1 MCGASHKKTMQHLAP
16 VDHNILKNALARF
29 TEANILV
36 IGDIIIDH
44 FIYGS
49 VNRISPEAPV
59 PVVNVR
65 REDLLLG
72 GSANVLHN
80 LHALGGKGT
89 ICGVIGR
96 DAMGDKLLSLLE
108 DIDSATNGVAYCNDR
123 PTTKKT
129 RVIAQNQQVVRVDRE
144 ISGPLSDRVIAEL
157 CAFLDSN
164 ITSFQA
170 VVISDYDKGVICPA
184 LVDHL
189 RLLRRRHAIPLIVDP
204 KPGHPQLFKGA
215 TLITPNNLEAELM
228 SGIRITDDASLMAAA
243 AKLKQELESEAVLIT
258 RGEAGMALLSGTE
271 PLFTIPT
278 VAKEVFDVTGAG
290 DTVIAT
296 LALGLAVGLDHA
308 EAAALAN
315 YAAGIVVG
323 KVGTATASPAELLE
337 VLA

>member
-1 MCGASHKKTMQHLAP
+1 MQHL
-16 VDHNILKNALARF
+16 VSIDHDILRAALPRF
-29 TEANILV
+29 KKANILV

-49 VNRISPEAPV
+49 VSRISPEAPV

-80 LHALGGKGT
+80 LHALGGKGA

-96 DAMGDKLLSLLE
+96 DPMGEQLLDLLRK
-108 DIDSATNGVAYCNDR
+108 IDSPVSGVVHCDDR

-129 RVIAQNQQVVRVDRE
+129 RIIAQNQQVVRFDRE
-144 ISGPLSDRVIAEL
+144 VTGPLKDDVLAGI
-157 CAFLDSN
+157 CAFLDEN
-164 ITSFQA
+164 ISSFDA
-170 VVISDYDKGVICPA
+170 VVVSDYDKGVICPT
-184 LVDHL
+184 VVEHL
-189 RLLRRRHAIPLIVDP
+189 RGLRKKHPIPMIVDP
-204 KPGHPQLFKGA
+204 KPGHPEFFRGA

-228 SGIRITDDASLMAAA
+228 SGMKITDSDSLLAAA
-243 AKLKQELESEAVLIT
+243 EKLKQELESEAVLIT
-258 RGEAGMALLSGTE
+258 RGEAGMALLSGDR

-278 VAKEVFDVTGAG
+278 VAKEVYDVTGAG

-296 LALGLAVGLDHA
+296 LALGLAVGLSHA
-308 EAAALAN
+308 EAAAIAN

-323 KVGTATASPAELLE
+323 KVGTATASPNELLE
-337 VLA
+337 VMA

>member
-1 MCGASHKKTMQHLAP
+1 MHQLVSI
-16 VDHNILKNALARF
+16 DHDILRAALPRF
-29 TEANILV
+29 PEANILV

-49 VNRISPEAPV
+49 VTRISPEAPV

-65 REDLLLG
+65 REDLHLG

-80 LHALGGKGT
+80 LHALGGKGA

-96 DAMGDKLLSLLE
+96 DAMGEQLLE
-108 DIDSATNGVAYCNDR
+108 LLREIDSPTSGVIYCDDR

-129 RVIAQNQQVVRVDRE
+129 RVIAQNQQVVRFDRE
-144 ISGPLSDRVIAEL
+144 VTGPLEAEVIAGL
-157 CAFLDSN
+157 CAFLDEN
-164 ITSFQA
+164 IRSFGA
-170 VVISDYDKGVICPA
+170 VVVSDYNKGVICQA

-189 RLLRRRHAIPLIVDP
+189 RTLRQSHPVPLVIDP
-204 KPGHPQLFKGA
+204 KPGHSEFFRGA
-215 TLITPNNLEAELM
+215 TLITPNHLEAELM
-228 SGIRITDDASLMAAA
+228 SGIRITDDASLLRAATKIKA
-243 AKLKQELESEAVLIT
+243 ELASEAVLIT
-258 RGEAGMALLSGTE
+258 RGEAGMALLSGDK

-278 VAKEVFDVTGAG
+278 GAKEVYDVTGAG

-296 LALGLAVGLDHA
+296 LALGLAVGLSHA
-308 EAAALAN
+308 EAATIAN

-337 VLA
+337 VMA

>member
-1 MCGASHKKTMQHLAP
+1 MPHLISI
-16 VDHNILKNALARF
+16 DRDILSAALPRF
-29 TEANILV
+29 KDANILV

-49 VNRISPEAPV
+49 VSRISPEAPV

-96 DAMGDKLLSLLE
+96 DIMGAQLLTLLE
-108 DIDSATNGVAYCNDR
+108 DIDSPISGVIHCDDR

-129 RVIAQNQQVVRVDRE
+129 RVIAQNQQVVRFDRE
-144 ISGPLSDRVIAEL
+144 VTGPLTADVIARM
-157 CAFLDSN
+157 CAFLDEN
-164 ITSFQA
+164 ISSFQA
-170 VVISDYDKGVICPA
+170 VVVSDYNKGVICQA
-184 LVDHL
+184 IVEHL
-189 RLLRRRHAIPLIVDP
+189 RTLRKSHPIPMVVDP
-204 KPGHPQLFKGA
+204 KPGHSEFFKGA

-228 SGIRITDDASLMAAA
+228 SGIKITDDDSLLAAA
-243 AKLKQELESEAVLIT
+243 SKLKKDLESEAVLIT
-258 RGEAGMALLSGTE
+258 RGEAGMALLSGDK

-278 VAKEVFDVTGAG
+278 VAKEVYDVTGAG

-296 LALGLAVGLDHA
+296 LALGLAVGLSHA
-308 EAAALAN
+308 EAAAMAN

-323 KVGTATASPAELLE
+323 KVGTATASPAELQE
-337 VLA
+337 VMA